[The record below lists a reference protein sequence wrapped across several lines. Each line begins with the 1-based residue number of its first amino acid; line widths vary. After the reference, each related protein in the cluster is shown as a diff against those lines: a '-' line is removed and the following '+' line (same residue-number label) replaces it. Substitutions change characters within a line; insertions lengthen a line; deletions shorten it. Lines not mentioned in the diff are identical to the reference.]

1 MITAKSNEN
10 SSIIKASTNIY
21 DTNLSFSRFGTALQ
35 GKETNFCSG
44 INDHQLLSRINVRIE
59 ETAHLPLS

>member
-35 GKETNFCSG
+35 GK
-44 INDHQLLSRINVRIE
+44 DHQFISRINVRIE
-59 ETAHLPLS
+59 ETAHLPLP

>member
-44 INDHQLLSRINVRIE
+44 INDHQLLS
-59 ETAHLPLS
+59 

>member
-44 INDHQLLSRINVRIE
+44 INDQLLSQINVRIE
-59 ETAHLPLS
+59 ETAHLPLP

>member
-44 INDHQLLSRINVRIE
+44 INDQLLSRINVRIE